1 MKNSDWNNYLKALL
15 LIPCMLADLS
25 EIRQRRKQLNLT
37 QQQLAELSGVSQSL
51 IAKIEG
57 ESAIPSYEN
66 AKKLFDCLERIS
78 EKHGVIAVHLMRAK
92 VVTVLA
98 SESIQK
104 AVRLM
109 EKSGISQLPVL
120 EGGKVVG
127 TVSEKGLLARIGGL
141 GSQKMAETLIRDAME
156 EALPQIQ
163 PNTPFKVLAS
173 ILEHSPAAL
182 VVEKGKIKGIISKS
196 DLLKSVLDRKITR
209 HQRLI

>member
-1 MKNSDWNNYLKALL
+1 M
-15 LIPCMLADLS
+15 
-25 EIRQRRKQLNLT
+25 NLT

-51 IAKIEG
+51 IAKIENETTVPG
-57 ESAIPSYEN
+57 YEN

-78 EKHGVIAVHLMRAK
+78 EKHGVIAEHVMQAK
-92 VVTVLA
+92 IVTVLA

-109 EKSGISQLPVL
+109 EKNGISQLPVL
-120 EGGKVVG
+120 EEGKVVG
-127 TVSEKGLLARIGGL
+127 TVSEKGLLTKIGDLNG
-141 GSQKMAETLIRDAME
+141 QKMAETLVRDAME

-182 VVEKGKIKGIISKS
+182 VTEKGKIKGIVSKS
-196 DLLKSVLDRKITR
+196 DLLKSVLDRKITK
-209 HQRLI
+209 HHRLV